1 MVHREFRLYGVERLQ
16 DIWIS
21 DTGEKMRFHNEEDQ
35 DSIDII
41 TPYSVF
47 SLILLLFRFL
57 KPIKS

>member
-21 DTGEKMRFHNEEDQ
+21 DMGEKMRFHNEEDQ

-41 TPYSVF
+41 TPTL
-47 SLILLLFRFL
+47 SLA
-57 KPIKS
+57 